1 MGSWR
6 YSPWQLLVKNGKL
19 AAVIDF
25 GVLGVGD
32 PSCDYA
38 MAWTFFEEESRQRF
52 LKKLDQ
58 RMIDRAC
65 GWALWK
71 ALITYN
77 SDEAERA
84 ENAQYTINEIIK
96 DEKKLG

>member
-1 MGSWR
+1 
-6 YSPWQLLVKNGKL
+6 
-19 AAVIDF
+19 
-25 GVLGVGD
+25 
-32 PSCDYA
+32 
-38 MAWTFFEEESRQRF
+38 
-52 LKKLDQ
+52 
-58 RMIDRAC
+58 MIDRAC
-65 GWALWK
+65 GWALWT

>member
-1 MGSWR
+1 
-6 YSPWQLLVKNGKL
+6 
-19 AAVIDF
+19 
-25 GVLGVGD
+25 
-32 PSCDYA
+32 
-38 MAWTFFEEESRQRF
+38 
-52 LKKLDQ
+52 
-58 RMIDRAC
+58 MIDRAC

-96 DEKKLG
+96 DEKNLVKSKFFIPLFNFI

>member
-1 MGSWR
+1 M
-6 YSPWQLLVKNGKL
+6 LVAGL
-19 AAVIDF
+19 Y
-25 GVLGVGD
+25 G
-32 PSCDYA
+32 
-38 MAWTFFEEESRQRF
+38 
-52 LKKLDQ
+52 
-58 RMIDRAC
+58 
-65 GWALWK
+65 K

>member
-1 MGSWR
+1 MKKKADSDSLR
-6 YSPWQLLVKNGKL
+6 
-19 AAVIDF
+19 
-25 GVLGVGD
+25 
-32 PSCDYA
+32 
-38 MAWTFFEEESRQRF
+38 
-52 LKKLDQ
+52 KLDQ
-58 RMIDRAC
+58 GMIDRAC

>member
-1 MGSWR
+1 
-6 YSPWQLLVKNGKL
+6 
-19 AAVIDF
+19 
-25 GVLGVGD
+25 
-32 PSCDYA
+32 
-38 MAWTFFEEESRQRF
+38 
-52 LKKLDQ
+52 
-58 RMIDRAC
+58 MIDRAC

-96 DEKKLG
+96 DEKTWLNPSFFILCSILSNALITSQQKLFGCANSTK